1 LSLVTAT
8 EHFERIHRIISVLD
22 EENLKIIN
30 TMKKYGPRNLQQISR
45 KSGVPYPTVYTRVNK
60 LAGQKLLHTYA
71 YPNFSKIG
79 LARALVLLTPV
90 AGREL
95 LVREALKLPG
105 YWLSIIRSS
114 GECNGYYSVHAIPAD
129 NRQDFEQYLDQL
141 IPSGLA
147 TSYRIFWLG
156 EYNAVASF
164 DHFDLKKGVWK
175 FPWAS
180 WLRLFLEERKREK
193 PEDHDSRKD
202 SFDKNDLL
210 ILKELTKDARKKLSE
225 FARLIG
231 VTLPAAKYRFDNIVR
246 KGLIKDYIINV
257 LPYAPVI
264 SELMEVRLDFKS
276 ESLLEAKEKLLQGL
290 PFVMSYSKIR
300 GANSITTRI
309 YLPRSELN
317 NLLTLL
323 STLVRHDI
331 LDRFSYLTLDPM
343 TIENQTFSYEY
354 YDDESGWSYDNR
366 QYVDSLRKLVS
377 NFEKE
382 EFRIP
387 SFQPGEIAPILVV

>member
-1 LSLVTAT
+1 
-8 EHFERIHRIISVLD
+8 
-22 EENLKIIN
+22 
-30 TMKKYGPRNLQQISR
+30 
-45 KSGVPYPTVYTRVNK
+45 
-60 LAGQKLLHTYA
+60 
-71 YPNFSKIG
+71 
-79 LARALVLLTPV
+79 
-90 AGREL
+90 
-95 LVREALKLPG
+95 
-105 YWLSIIRSS
+105 
-114 GECNGYYSVHAIPAD
+114 
-129 NRQDFEQYLDQL
+129 
-141 IPSGLA
+141 
-147 TSYRIFWLG
+147 
-156 EYNAVASF
+156 
-164 DHFDLKKGVWK
+164 
-175 FPWAS
+175 
-180 WLRLFLEERKREK
+180 
-193 PEDHDSRKD
+193 
-202 SFDKNDLL
+202 
-210 ILKELTKDARKKLSE
+210 
-225 FARLIG
+225 
-231 VTLPAAKYRFDNIVR
+231 
-246 KGLIKDYIINV
+246 
-257 LPYAPVI
+257 VI